1 MRLSVSPPLLF
12 LLCIA
17 AGCGS
22 GGVSSSGTGGGGGS
36 ATPTADHVFLV
47 VLENHSFSEV
57 IGSSSMPYL
66 NSLASQNSLATNYF
80 GNVHPSIGN
89 YFMLTTGQIIAVD
102 DAFDGVVPDD
112 NLARAFA
119 GAGKTWKAYM
129 QSIPSQG
136 YIGSDVLPYVKH
148 HNPFAFF
155 TDVAGADGQHATA
168 AAQNIVPFTQLA
180 ADMAANALPNFGFVA
195 PDFNHD
201 AHQCPDGSDTCPD
214 SQRLTTADMWLQTNI
229 DPLIKSPAFA
239 NGVLV
244 VLFDEGDFSDLANG
258 GGQVAVVL
266 AGSHVKTGFR
276 STTFYQHQ
284 NLLRLVLDLLQVSDR
299 PGAAATAASMNEF
312 FQ

>member
-1 MRLSVSPPLLF
+1 MKMCFSPVLL
-12 LLCIA
+12 LLLWI

-22 GGVSSSGTGGGGGS
+22 GGVSNSGTAGGGGG
-36 ATPTADHVFLV
+36 ALPTADHVFLV
-47 VLENHSFSEV
+47 VLENHSFSQV

-89 YFMLTTGQIIAVD
+89 YFMLTTGQIITGN

-112 NLARAFA
+112 NLA
-119 GAGKTWKAYM
+119 GAGKSWKAYM
-129 QSIPSQG
+129 QSIPAQG
-136 YIGSDVLPYVKH
+136 YIGADVLPYVKR

-168 AAQNIVPFTQLA
+168 QAANIVPLSQLA
-180 ADMAANALPNFGFVA
+180 ADMAASALPNFGFIA

-201 AHQCPDGSDTCPD
+201 AHQCPDGSSSGCPD
-214 SQRLTTADMWLQTNI
+214 SARLATADMWLRTNI

-239 NGVLV
+239 NGVLI

-266 AGSHVKTGFR
+266 AGSHVKMGFR

-284 NLLRLVLDLLQVSDR
+284 NVLRLILDLLKVSDR
-299 PGAAATAASMNEF
+299 PGAAASAASMNEF